1 MTRVE
6 VKMCEPQAF
15 VRLAFALFCAL
26 AAALGVLGC
35 GKTSVETDLDGGSVG
50 GSGPA
55 LDAGSQ
61 GGTPGS
67 DSGVSVGTV
76 MVSTA
81 TRRPRTTTWSINY
94 WQWMPSYG
102 DYTTGTEALV
112 AELKPAVLRVGGY
125 NNDANLPD
133 PFDNAEIDRAVT
145 CARAIGAEPLIQ
157 VPLLADIDGSEPTAA
172 TAAAMVTYANVTQG
186 YGVKYFSI
194 GNEPD
199 LYVTQ
204 GSRRDQNQPAIPN
217 YTPFG
222 YCTSVRAYVTAMKAV
237 DPTITIVGPDLSWHY
252 VAGNDWLTPI
262 LQSCGDLFDI
272 VSIHRYP
279 LSSTQATLQAASVD
293 ATLFGALLTSI
304 RGIMQST
311 GTGDKP
317 LALTEMNVVY
327 EESACAIEASPGTL
341 GSALWLA
348 DGLGTAIENN
358 LWTSAVWDISDPDVW
373 GMGLLSPPPTHT
385 PRPEYYAYQLYADH
399 FGTAL
404 VDVVQQPSG
413 IRAYASRNQADNAT
427 DLIVVN
433 WTTSSA
439 PLSFQVT
446 GLSSAPAPA
455 IFTIPASS
463 ISAIEIPDI
472 GGATAWTYGD
482 AQHETGQGI
491 ATLAPGVSAAID
503 AGPAQLDNACS
514 SDASDTCPTVVLPSA
529 PITTLGS
536 GSGNSIFF
544 GSAPYQWGLNAYG
557 SNGQTPPSATLTPDG
572 DGLHIVGGFVPPVTQ
587 NWVGVVL
594 YFASTSCIDASQYQG
609 VAFDYSGD
617 LGGCTLSFG
626 VNFSQD
632 ESTVYDARGSC
643 TYGASCYAPFATL
656 KLPTQV
662 DGGTGNATRVQVPFT
677 TMVAGSP
684 IANVDQLSIL
694 LLQWQLSM
702 PSGSTGCSADFT
714 VENVAFY

>member
-1 MTRVE
+1 MNRI
-6 VKMCEPQAF
+6 EPT
-15 VRLAFALFCAL
+15 VRKSLGILGL
-26 AAALGVLGC
+26 EQLLVLGVASFNGMLGC
-35 GKTSVETDLDGGSVG
+35 GRTEEDGGFDAGSLGGIGPTHLDAGPQGGSEPQG
-50 GSGPA
+50 GSGPVH

-61 GGTPGS
+61 GGSGGS
-67 DSGVSVGTV
+67 VSASPVVVSV
-76 MVSTA
+76 A
-81 TRRPRTTTWSINY
+81 TRRPRTTTWSVNY

-112 AELKPAVLRVGGY
+112 AELKPAVFRVGGY

-133 PFDNAEIDRAVT
+133 PFNSAQLDRAVT
-145 CARAIGAEPLIQ
+145 YARAIGAEPLIQ
-157 VPLLADIDGSEPTAA
+157 VPLLADIDGSVPTAA

-199 LYVTQ
+199 LYATQ
-204 GSRRDQNQPAIPN
+204 GSRSDQNQPAIPN
-217 YTPFG
+217 YTPSG

-252 VAGNDWLTPI
+252 IAGNDWLTPI

-279 LSSTQATLQAASVD
+279 FSSTQATLQAASVD
-293 ATLFGALLTSI
+293 ATLFGGLLTSI
-304 RGIMQST
+304 RGIMQLT

-327 EESACAIEASPGTL
+327 EQSACAIEASPGTL

-385 PRPEYYAYQLYADH
+385 PRPEYYAYQLYANH
-399 FGTAL
+399 FGTTL

-413 IRAYASRNQADNAT
+413 IRTYASRNQADNAT

-446 GLSSAPAPA
+446 GLSNAPAPA
-455 IFTIPASS
+455 TFTIPASS
-463 ISAIEIPDI
+463 ITAIDIPDD
-472 GGATAWTYGD
+472 GTAAAWTYGD
-482 AQHETGQGI
+482 AQHGQGI
-491 ATLAPGVSAAID
+491 ATLAQGASAAID

-514 SDASDTCPTVVLPSA
+514 SDASDTCPTIVLPSA

-536 GSGNSIFF
+536 GSGNSIVF
-544 GSAPYQWGLNAYG
+544 GSAPYQWGLDAYG
-557 SNGQTPPSATLTPDG
+557 SNGQTPPTATVTPDG
-572 DGLHIVGGFVPPVTQ
+572 DGLHMVGGFVPPVTE
-587 NWVGVVL
+587 NWLGVAL
-594 YFASTSCIDASQYQG
+594 YFTSSSCIDAFEYQG

-617 LGGCTLSFG
+617 LGGCTLRLA
-626 VNFSQD
+626 
-632 ESTVYDARGSC
+632 STSAKTNRRRMMCAAPARM
-643 TYGASCYAPFATL
+643 ARR
-656 KLPTQV
+656 
-662 DGGTGNATRVQVPFT
+662 ATRH
-677 TMVAGSP
+677 
-684 IANVDQLSIL
+684 
-694 LLQWQLSM
+694 LQR
-702 PSGSTGCSADFT
+702 
-714 VENVAFY
+714 